1 MKKLI
6 CYASGGLCNRI
17 APLLSCMAY
26 KEKHLATELLIC
38 WEPSFRCFAEYT
50 DIFEYPT
57 DAKIIAKKEMRNLG
71 VTQVFATSPHD
82 IAFDAHLYKS
92 QAVQTV
98 KSLGELYDINGE
110 VGGEVSVVYGNTFI
124 EDFVVKKMPFA
135 SLKN

>member
-38 WEPSFRCFAEYT
+38 WEPTFRCFAEYT

-57 DAKIIAKKEMRNLG
+57 DAKNYYKKRNAKSWCPLKSLQ
-71 VTQVFATSPHD
+71 QVRTTLRLML
-82 IAFDAHLYKS
+82 IYTKS
-92 QAVQTV
+92 QACS
-98 KSLGELYDINGE
+98 KLLSL
-110 VGGEVSVVYGNTFI
+110 
-124 EDFVVKKMPFA
+124 
-135 SLKN
+135 